1 MFIVANLYELI
12 RHSLLQF
19 YFTLIYN
26 SYQLLVALK
35 GQFEVSSLLSTC
47 LGERNIRFMCQKC
60 NLPELMFDFTSGRHK
75 IDSRSI
81 KLILTCLVVIK

>member
-19 YFTLIYN
+19 YFALIYN

-47 LGERNIRFMCQKC
+47 LVTHWEKETYALCVKNAI
-60 NLPELMFDFTSGRHK
+60 
-75 IDSRSI
+75 
-81 KLILTCLVVIK
+81 CLS